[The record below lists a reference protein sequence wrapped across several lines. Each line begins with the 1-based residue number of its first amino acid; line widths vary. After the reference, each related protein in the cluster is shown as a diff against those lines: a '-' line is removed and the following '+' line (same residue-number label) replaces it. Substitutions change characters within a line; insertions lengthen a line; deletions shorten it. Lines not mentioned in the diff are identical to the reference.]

1 LLLGDVTAAGC
12 PAQCLRR
19 LSKAPHEG
27 APHAFRIAEP
37 DGGCDHFNR
46 LDAALNAAFRCFRTQ
61 SLDGIGRGFAG
72 RFMEG
77 SRELSRAEARY
88 RREPLNRQILGQVG
102 LREDKGSLDAIG
114 QRVQRQHLGI
124 FRLATTP
131 TERHNETP
139 RNRTRHV
146 DPIITLNQCKCQ
158 IYPRGNA
165 GRDQT
170 GPSCT

>member
-77 SRELSRAEARY
+77 SPELSRAEARY

-102 LREDKGSLDAIG
+102 LGEDEGSLDANYFAANMDDWDLKLRAADRDAPVSKQARICLVIG
-114 QRVQRQHLGI
+114 WR
-124 FRLATTP
+124 
-131 TERHNETP
+131 
-139 RNRTRHV
+139 
-146 DPIITLNQCKCQ
+146 
-158 IYPRGNA
+158 YRGDRSDTCA
-165 GRDQT
+165 D
-170 GPSCT
+170 